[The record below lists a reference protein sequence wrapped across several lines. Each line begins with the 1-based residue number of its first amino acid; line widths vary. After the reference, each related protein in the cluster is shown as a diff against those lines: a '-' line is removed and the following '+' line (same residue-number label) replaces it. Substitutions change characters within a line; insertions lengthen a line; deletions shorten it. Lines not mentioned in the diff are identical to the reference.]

1 MSKKRIEKRPTLEP
15 TSSLL
20 PAGYAEWL
28 VELKTRVRS
37 AQLKAAVSVNVE
49 MIQLYWD
56 IGRAILE
63 RQSEMGWGAKVVDRL
78 GEDLQREF
86 PGMSGFSRQNIY
98 RMRAF
103 YVAYSDKT
111 AIVSQPARQLETPSD
126 GAAIVAQAV
135 RQLDDVAPPVS
146 ILQIPWFHNVV
157 LLEQVKQ
164 PAARLWYAKAAKEN
178 GWSRAV
184 LVHQIETDLYGR
196 KGKAVSNFQKALPAI
211 TSDLARETP
220 KDPFTFEF
228 LTLAED
234 HAEAELERGLV
245 AHIQKFLL
253 ELGVGF
259 TFVGSQYHLNVG
271 GDDFYLDLLFY
282 HLKLRAF
289 VIIDLK
295 SRAFSPETVGKMN
308 FYVTAVDEILRHS
321 SDNRSIGIILCQ
333 SKNNIV
339 AEYSLRDIEKP
350 LAISTYVTK
359 LIESIPDELKK
370 ELGPSEITSK
380 RRRPKKT

>member
-1 MSKKRIEKRPTLEP
+1 MSKKRIEKRPAPEP

-56 IGRAILE
+56 IGRAIVE
-63 RQSEMGWGAKVVDRL
+63 RQETAKWGSKIIDQI

-86 PGMSGFSRQNIY
+86 PGTSGFSRHNIY

-103 YVAYSDKT
+103 YVAYSDR
-111 AIVSQPARQLETPSD
+111 SE
-126 GAAIVAQAV
+126 IVAQAV
-135 RQLDDVAPPVS
+135 RQLDESAPPIS
-146 ILQIPWFHNVV
+146 ILQIPWGHNVT
-157 LLEQVKQ
+157 LFQSVKQ
-164 PAARLWYAKAAKEN
+164 PAARLWYARAAKEN

-196 KGKAVSNFQKALPAI
+196 KGKAVSNFQKTLPAI
-211 TSDLARETP
+211 TSDLARETL

-234 HAEAELERGLV
+234 HAEAELERGLI

-259 TFVGSQYHLNVG
+259 TFVGSQYHINVG
-271 GDDFYLDLLFY
+271 GDDFYLDLLF
-282 HLKLRAF
+282 
-289 VIIDLK
+289 
-295 SRAFSPETVGKMN
+295 T
-308 FYVTAVDEILRHS
+308 T
-321 SDNRSIGIILCQ
+321 
-333 SKNNIV
+333 
-339 AEYSLRDIEKP
+339 
-350 LAISTYVTK
+350 
-359 LIESIPDELKK
+359 
-370 ELGPSEITSK
+370 
-380 RRRPKKT
+380 